1 MVDAEEVQKLIS
13 GLSEKQREALLHRQL
28 ASFVPD
34 AVFARG
40 AVTGALRRR
49 GIIKGAMPHA
59 RLTEVGEAVCSSLEQ
74 KSA

>member
-1 MVDAEEVQKLIS
+1 MVDEADVEKAVS
-13 GLSEKQREALLHRQL
+13 SLSEKQIEALKRRQI
-28 ASFVPD
+28 AAFMPD

-59 RLTEVGEAVCSSLEQ
+59 RLTELGEEVCR
-74 KSA
+74 KIGA

>member
-1 MVDAEEVQKLIS
+1 MVDETEVEQAVNS
-13 GLSEKQREALLHRQL
+13 LSEKQREALLCRQL

-59 RLTEVGEAVCSSLEQ
+59 RLTELGEAVCKTLE
-74 KSA
+74 AH

>member
-1 MVDAEEVQKLIS
+1 MVDDAEVEKAVKS
-13 GLSEKQREALLHRQL
+13 LSEKQIDALKGRQI
-28 ASFVPD
+28 AAFMPD

-59 RLTEVGEAVCSSLEQ
+59 RLTELGEAVCQRLP
-74 KSA
+74 A